1 MTQILLAST
10 RQVLYRGL
18 ACGLRIAAPFV
29 GRFSPRVK
37 GSCAYLAGLIDQKR
51 YAEVD
56 ALFGYVLRK
65 LSRRIASTSGRRR
78 RTLGKAVAIDAAN
91 ERFDAAGGIIRKEP
105 WIYPSQ
111 EAARLVSVIIPCF
124 NYGAYLEEAIASV
137 RAQTIGSCEI
147 IIVDDGSTDPA
158 THAVL
163 DRLASDP
170 TLRLVRQDN
179 QGLPSARNN
188 GIAIAH
194 GEYICCLDADDLIDP
209 TYLECAISI
218 FCADTAAGF
227 VYSHVRMFGDVSDIW
242 ETGEFDIQQ
251 ALFGNF
257 TSVSAVFR
265 RDDWREI
272 GGYSPVMRG
281 GFEDWEFWIRLS
293 ALGRRGRVIRHPLF
307 LHRRHGRTM
316 THDAKDR
323 QEELQARIRM
333 LNPNVFS
340 NNALRR
346 RIAGVVGKPNEDAD
360 PYAQLTSTIGKPN
373 KPGLLVVLPWLR
385 RGGAELLMR
394 SVLSACQPDWHI
406 TIVTTEDDPH
416 LMADEFS
423 PVSGEIFHLHGTIET
438 QDRLAF
444 LRHLAA
450 SRGVTH
456 VLSSSSAWFL
466 SSLPGLKEGAMANI
480 RVANILHN
488 EVPDSVFRAA
498 VASGAVLDR
507 HIAVSRRTAQALLEA
522 HVAPQQIREIGNGID
537 PEALR
542 GAVAQRAVTRSGLG
556 MSDSDKLLLWIGRF
570 APEKRPEVFV
580 DVVDSLRE
588 NAGYRGLM
596 IGEGP
601 LEKSVDDSIAKRRL
615 TEHVGRLGH
624 RPRDEV
630 GTLIAAADLLVLT
643 SAFEGMPLV
652 VLEALAAGCPVAA
665 TDVGDI
671 SRVVQAGVNG
681 VLVDPAQPSTLVQA
695 VSSFMSGFEG
705 DAQRARIRE
714 QFINGPHTL
723 ATMQAL
729 YVQMLKA
736 L

>member
-1 MTQILLAST
+1 MTQALLAST

-18 ACGLRIAAPFV
+18 ACGLRIAASFAGV
-29 GRFSPRVK
+29 LSPRVK

-56 ALFGYVLRK
+56 ALFGHVLRK
-65 LSRRIASTSGRRR
+65 LSRRIRSTSGRRR
-78 RTLGKAVAIDAAN
+78 TASGKAVVIDAAT
-91 ERFDAAGGIIRKEP
+91 ERFDAAGDIVGKEA
-105 WIYPSQ
+105 WTYPSDD
-111 EAARLVSVIIPCF
+111 AARLVSVIIPCF

-137 RAQTIGSCEI
+137 RAQTISSCEI

-163 DRLASDP
+163 DRLSSDP
-170 TLRLVRQDN
+170 ALRLVRQDN

-188 GIAIAH
+188 GIAIAR
-194 GEYICCLDADDLIDP
+194 GEYICCLDADDLIEP

-218 FCADTAAGF
+218 FCADTSAGF
-227 VYSHVRMFGDVSDIW
+227 VYSHVRMFGDVSDVW

-265 RDDWREI
+265 RDDWREV

-293 ALGRRGRVIRHPLF
+293 TLGRRGRVVHHPLF

-323 QEELQARIRM
+323 QEELQARIRT
-333 LNPNVFS
+333 LNPQIFES
-340 NNALRR
+340 TALRR
-346 RIAGVVGKPNEDAD
+346 RIGQVVGKPIDDAY
-360 PYAQLTSTIGKPN
+360 PFAQLTSAIAEPN

-385 RGGAELLMR
+385 RGGAELLMH
-394 SVLSACQPDWHI
+394 SVLRGCLPDWHV

-416 LMADEFS
+416 LMTDEFKT
-423 PVSGEIFHLHGTIET
+423 VTGEIFHLHGTIDPK
-438 QDRLAF
+438 DRLTF
-444 LRHLAA
+444 LRHLAV

-456 VLSSSSAWFL
+456 VLASSSAWFL
-466 SSLPGLKEGAMANI
+466 SSLSRFKDGEMAHV

-498 VASGAVLDR
+498 VAAGSTLDR
-507 HIAVSRRTAQALLEA
+507 HIAVSRRTAQALLA
-522 HVAPQQIREIGNGID
+522 ADVPSQRISEIENGID
-537 PEALR
+537 PDAWQ
-542 GAVAQRAVTRSGLG
+542 GAVAQRAMTRKGLG
-556 MSDSDKLLLWIGRF
+556 ICDADKLLIWIGRF
-570 APEKRPEVFV
+570 APEKRPEAFV
-580 DVVDSLRE
+580 DVVAALRE
-588 NAGYRGLM
+588 NGGYRGLM

-601 LEKSVDDSIAKRRL
+601 LEKSVDSAIAKRGL
-615 TEHVGRLGH
+615 AAHVERLGH
-624 RPRDEV
+624 RARDEV
-630 GTLIAAADLLVLT
+630 GALVAAADMLVLT

-652 VLEALAAGCPVAA
+652 VLEALAVGCPVAA

-671 SRVVQAGVNG
+671 SSVVQAGING
-681 VLVDPAQPSTLVQA
+681 VLVDPAQPSALAGA
-695 VSSFMSGFEG
+695 VASFMSGFEG
-705 DAQRARIRE
+705 DDRRARIRE
-714 QFINGPHTL
+714 QFVKGPHTL